1 MELADKVR
9 SRRMELGW
17 SQEELAS
24 KMGYKSRTSINKIEN
39 GRPVT
44 QKIIFRLSEVLD
56 VPIDYLMGWEKDDPK
71 TQSVE
76 TAELHFE
83 MIMDE
88 DFVGMFQDFKL
99 LDKKE
104 KQIVKNL
111 AHSLAEAK
119 TEA

>member
-9 SRRMELGW
+9 LRRMELGW

-24 KMGYKSRTSINKIEN
+24 RMGYKSRSSINKIEN

-44 QKIIFRLSEVLD
+44 QKIIYRLSEVLD
-56 VPIDYLMGWEKDDPK
+56 VPINYLMGWEEAIQEKP
-71 TQSVE
+71 VE
-76 TAELHFE
+76 MAERHFE

-88 DFVGMFQDFKL
+88 DLNDIFEDLQY
-99 LDKKE
+99 LDVRERKM
-104 KQIVKNL
+104 VKDL
-111 AHSLAEAK
+111 AHNLRIIK

>member
-9 SRRMELGW
+9 LRRMELGW

-24 KMGYKSRTSINKIEN
+24 RMGYKSRSSINKIEN

-44 QKIIFRLSEVLD
+44 QKIIYRLSEVLD
-56 VPIDYLMGWEKDDPK
+56 VPINYLMGWEEAIQKNP
-71 TQSVE
+71 VE
-76 TAELHFE
+76 MAEIHVE
-83 MIMDE
+83 MLQDE
-88 DFVGMFQDFKL
+88 DLMEMLPDFWK
-99 LDKKE
+99 LDKRE

-111 AHSLAEAK
+111 VHDMAEEK

>member
-9 SRRMELGW
+9 LRRIELGW

-24 KMGYKSRTSINKIEN
+24 RMGYKSRSSINKIEN

-56 VPIDYLMGWEKDDPK
+56 VTIDYLMGWEKDDPK

-76 TAELHFE
+76 MAELHFE
-83 MIMDE
+83 IVTDE
-88 DFVGMFQDFKL
+88 DIVDMFPDFKRL
-99 LDKKE
+99 SKAE
-104 KQIVKNL
+104 KQIIKNL
-111 AHSLAEAK
+111 AHDLAEAK